1 MSVVLIHQGA
11 SLTEKSYEEVVR
23 KMTGGD
29 AGLKSPS
36 DWPVEGL
43 LMHVA
48 GQSPQGFRVVD
59 VWESREACDQ
69 FGEVLAP
76 ILQEVGIDAQPEV
89 YDAHTFVSA

>member
-11 SLTEKSYEEVVR
+11 SLTRESYEEIVR
-23 KMTGGD
+23 KMTGD
-29 AGLKSPS
+29 AGLTSPS

-76 ILQEVGIDAQPEV
+76 ILKEVGVDAQPEV